1 MDQNPLRLKLK
12 LGSGALEQSP
22 HSSSRYSSSSMAED
36 PQQMV
41 SDDDQEEE
49 DADADQ
55 EGQEDEGNMEEEGRS
70 RSRHSHQDDA
80 GREKHKKSKKKKKK
94 KEKEKEKE
102 RHKHRHRDK
111 EGGDEDE
118 PPHKVSR
125 KSDDTDIPT
134 SLPSRKTY
142 KETMVALQSLLEHL
156 CHLLEKKDPQQF
168 FAYPVSDSIAPGY
181 SKMISRPMDF
191 ATMKGKIDNSKY
203 RSLPEFIRDFRLI
216 CNNCMKYNGPD
227 TIFYKAAKK
236 LLQLGDKLLANDSI
250 ALLKNEMPSI
260 GILSKDHL
268 GFDLNPG
275 VTSSSFTEMDDEGE
289 SQDGFPLE
297 NDTKNENS
305 SMYEVVGDDMSSEEI
320 LDQAQEAA
328 AAARRKLAAKK
339 PSSALGF
346 IRQHGDGTTT
356 LNFLTGAE
364 GNDPAVKQQP
374 VTLGLLT
381 GKLTQGTTNLYNYRE
396 DKRNM
401 AKPVKPLNYGAF
413 SSFCPTYDSTFANL
427 SKEESEMVYSTYG
440 NETHVQYAES
450 IMEYSKD
457 CDMAMHLV
465 DQLLNLLTH
474 QQHSRTKAVIQERRR
489 LQEEEERIASMLIPT
504 PSESSSPVGASQDQ
518 KKSNEVD
525 FKSLRTL
532 TELGIDT
539 GFLNAF
545 ETKAKQSAG
554 VDAQLSANAALL
566 DSLAKEQNQRLSKP
580 PPHNLNNLPLPTDA
594 EVQLAERVT
603 SGLRAV
609 AAQVPPGSLAPVSLV
624 RKAMGVTSAMI
635 ENK

>member
-1 MDQNPLRLKLK
+1 
-12 LGSGALEQSP
+12 
-22 HSSSRYSSSSMAED
+22 MAED
-36 PQQMV
+36 QQQML

-49 DADADQ
+49 DFDQ

-70 RSRHSHQDDA
+70 RSRHSYQEDG

-111 EGGDEDE
+111 EGDEEE
-118 PPHKVSR
+118 PPTKMSR
-125 KSDDTDIPT
+125 KSNMDEADIPT
-134 SLPSRKTY
+134 SLPSRKSY
-142 KETMVALQSLLEHL
+142 KETMLALQSLLEHL
-156 CHLLEKKDPQQF
+156 CHMLEKKDPQQF

-181 SKMISRPMDF
+181 SKIISRPMDF
-191 ATMKGKIDNSKY
+191 ATMHEKIDNNKY
-203 RSLPEFIRDFRLI
+203 RSLPEFIRDFHLI

-236 LLQLGDKLLANDSI
+236 LLHLGDKLLSNDNI

-275 VTSSSFTEMDDEGE
+275 VSSSSFTEMDDEGE
-289 SQDGFPLE
+289 SQDGFPAD

-305 SMYEVVGDDMSSEEI
+305 SMYDVVGDDMSSEEI
-320 LDQAQEAA
+320 LDQVQDAA
-328 AAARRKLAAKK
+328 AAARLKLAAKK

-346 IRQHGDGTTT
+346 IRQHGNGTTT
-356 LNFLTGAE
+356 LNFLPGAE
-364 GNDPAVKQQP
+364 GNDPAVKQSP

-401 AKPVKPLNYGAF
+401 AKPVKPVNYGAF

-427 SKEESEMVYSTYG
+427 SKEESEMVYATYG

-504 PSESSSPVGASQDQ
+504 PSESSTSMAASQEQ
-518 KKSNEVD
+518 KNSNEVD

-532 TELGIDT
+532 SELGIDT

-545 ETKAKQSAG
+545 ETKAKQSAS
-554 VDAQLSANAALL
+554 VDAQLSKNAVLL

-580 PPHNLNNLPLPTDA
+580 PPHNLNNLPQPSDS

-624 RKAMGVTSAMI
+624 RKAMGITSATIANMQQ
-635 ENK
+635 E

>member
-1 MDQNPLRLKLK
+1 
-12 LGSGALEQSP
+12 
-22 HSSSRYSSSSMAED
+22 
-36 PQQMV
+36 MV

-49 DADADQ
+49 DADQ
-55 EGQEDEGNMEEEGRS
+55 EGQEEDEGNMEEEGLN
-70 RSRHSHQDDA
+70 RSRHSHQED
-80 GREKHKKSKKKKKK
+80 GLREKHKKSKKKKKK

-111 EGGDEDE
+111 EGDEDE
-118 PPHKVSR
+118 PPHKMSR
-125 KSDDTDIPT
+125 KSTDDTDIPT
-134 SLPSRKTY
+134 SLPSGKTF
-142 KETMVALQSLLEHL
+142 KETMLALKSLLKHL
-156 CHLLEKKDPQQF
+156 CNSLEKKDPQQF
-168 FAYPVSDSIAPGY
+168 FAYPVSDAIAPGY

-191 ATMKGKIDNSKY
+191 ATMKEKIDNNKY
-203 RSLPEFIRDFRLI
+203 RLLPEFIRDFRLI

-250 ALLKNEMPSI
+250 ALLKSEFPDI
-260 GILSKDHL
+260 GILSKDIL

-275 VTSSSFTEMDDEGE
+275 VSSSSFTEMEDEGE
-289 SQDGFPLE
+289 SQDSFPVD
-297 NDTKNENS
+297 NDTKNS
-305 SMYEVVGDDMSSEEI
+305 SMYDVVGDDMSSEEI
-320 LDQAQEAA
+320 LDQAQDAA
-328 AAARRKLAAKK
+328 AAARLKLAAKK

-364 GNDPAVKQQP
+364 GNDPAVKQPP

-427 SKEESEMVYSTYG
+427 SKEESEMVYATYG

-504 PSESSSPVGASQDQ
+504 PSESSSPVAASQEQ
-518 KKSNEVD
+518 KNSNEVD

-539 GFLNAF
+539 GFLYAF
-545 ETKAKQSAG
+545 ETKAKHSAG
-554 VDAQLSANAALL
+554 VDAQLSENATLL

-580 PPHNLNNLPLPTDA
+580 PPHNLKNLPQPTSE
-594 EVQLAERVT
+594 EVQLAEKVT
-603 SGLRAV
+603 DGLRAV
-609 AAQVPPGSLAPVSLV
+609 AKQVTPGSLAPVSLV
-624 RKAMGVTSAMI
+624 RRAMGMPHAT
-635 ENK
+635 N